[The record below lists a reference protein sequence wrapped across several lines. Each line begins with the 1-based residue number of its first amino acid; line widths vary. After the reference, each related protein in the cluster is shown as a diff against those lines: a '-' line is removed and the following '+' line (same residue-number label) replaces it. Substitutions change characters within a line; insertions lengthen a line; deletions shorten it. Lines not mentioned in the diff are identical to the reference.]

1 VPLELLPRCSRSG
14 TPVELFLEVLLP
26 RSRLHCLA
34 SDGRIYFLEKFPT
47 DELYRRRLRP
57 GGIPLPR
64 SIQTLVV
71 LEQVLTRSCTRLAGL
86 ASES

>member
-1 VPLELLPRCSRSG
+1 VPRELLPRCSRSG

-26 RSRLHCLA
+26 RSHSHCLA
-34 SDGRIYFLEKFPT
+34 SDGRISFLEKIPT
-47 DELYRRRLRP
+47 DELYRRQLRR

-64 SIQTLVV
+64 SIRILVI
-71 LEQVLTRSCTRLAGL
+71 LEQVSTRSHTRLAVL